1 MNRLVAIDESTLQ
14 MELFMPK
21 VKLDAA
27 FCQTAQCEPGRRKT
41 DYWNTGA
48 ISGFLLECRSTG
60 GKTYYLRYID
70 PHGRQRQQ
78 KIGGYGDITF
88 DNARKTAKRLRSEV
102 VLGGDPLADKEEKK
116 AVPLYAS
123 LAAQHVAHA
132 KAHLRRPDGVERIV
146 RCHLLPRWGK
156 LRLNEIRSQDI
167 ALWLGEK
174 ADEGLAPAT
183 IEKIRVVLSR
193 SFELGAQWSMSGAE
207 TNPVRGVPRRRF
219 SNARER
225 YLTAAEAAR
234 LLKAADVSLNPQ
246 LGSIMRLLLLTGS
259 RVGEL
264 LQAEWRHIDLERRA
278 WLIPVSKTGSRRVP
292 LSTAAV
298 EVIDRLPRFEGCP
311 YVVPNPETKLPFVSI
326 KHSWQTAREQAGL
339 YDLRIHDLR
348 HSAASFMINAGIDLY
363 AVGKVLGH
371 ADHKSTMRYSHLA
384 NETLLAAVEAGAAK
398 LHL

>member
-219 SNARER
+219 SNSRER
-225 YLTAAEAAR
+225 YLTAGEAAR
-234 LLKAADVSLNPQ
+234 LLKAADASLNPQ
-246 LGSIMRLLLLTGS
+246 LGSIVRLLLLTGS

-264 LQAEWRHIDLERRA
+264 LHAEWRHIDLERRA
-278 WLIPVSKTGSRRVP
+278 WLITLAKTGSRRVP

-311 YVVPNPETKLPFVSI
+311 YVVPNPETKLPFVAI
-326 KHSWQTAREQAGL
+326 KRAWQTARGQAGL
-339 YDLRIHDLR
+339 ADLRIHDLR